1 MSARI
6 KLLLVALLAGAG
18 FLVWQ
23 FNAATGGVKSTE
35 TTADISDGIGLTVA
49 ARDSDNDGLL
59 DSEETYWNA
68 DYRNAD
74 TDGDGYK
81 DGEEVLAGH
90 SPIKAGPDDLLNG
103 KKSITDYAS
112 AIILGNAIAGKLDPN
127 NPSYDLAVQQVIE
140 DMFFQ
145 YQENVSSD
153 ARDVII
159 AGKDTRDAIITY
171 GFTMSNTIEPIFTDT
186 AKGFASVI
194 ETIEDVQLEDLSKLR
209 TTDPARADRFGAAIS
224 TEIKALDERA
234 QKVRKIAVPSGMKP
248 THENVLMLLRG
259 AQQQYRLLSAVSRD
273 PVQALIALQ
282 VLSALTTRSSVEISQ
297 DFAGRLSSALQTK

>member
-18 FLVWQ
+18 LLVWQ
-23 FNAATGGVKSTE
+23 FNAATSGVKSTE
-35 TTADISDGIGLTVA
+35 TTANISDGVGLSVP

-59 DSEETYWNA
+59 DSEETYWNT

-81 DGEEVLAGH
+81 DGEEVTAGR
-90 SPIKAGPDDLLNG
+90 SPTKAGPDDLLSG
-103 KKSITDYAS
+103 KQSITDYAS

-127 NPSYDLAVQQVIE
+127 NSSYDLAIQQVIE
-140 DMFFQ
+140 DMFAQ
-145 YQENVSSD
+145 YKENASSD
-153 ARDVII
+153 AQDTII

-171 GFTMSNTIEPIFTDT
+171 GFTMSNNIELIFTDT

-224 TEIKALDERA
+224 AEIKALDERA
-234 QKVRKIAVPSGMKP
+234 QKMRKIAVPSAMKP
-248 THENVLMLLRG
+248 AHENVLMLLRG

-282 VLSALTTRSSVEISQ
+282 VLDSLVTRSTIEISQ